1 MNYYFTRIRKSDLEI
16 YSDATRLKHLKRRC
30 YSHLRSIRTEI
41 HSNLSL
47 DIQPY
52 WISKSTFGAVLC
64 DFAPRETGPSI
75 IGSHKALFE
84 LLNEDVDYL
93 VLSDVITRNFK
104 YYNVA
109 GKKILIIN
117 INRFKKF
124 INAFTNKHKRI
135 QLFLVKHL
143 SSEEEDII
151 NDWIDSKQKEQKIT
165 PHISAED
172 IIETLPKDNPEK
184 ASSIVARVNDYY
196 ESQVISNLKYY
207 EGALN
212 EFEVKVKNPKIQE
225 SELRDDL
232 KEKIWIIDFRYQN
245 INQFNCE
252 KEVPIENGKIDLWVS
267 RSKTQRFKDIIIEL
281 KLPKDSLKKYRKK
294 PAIRSEIGNA
304 LSQLINYLENEKS
317 RFKIQN
323 GLVIIGREP
332 EESFIEVFNQYLHGI
347 QIKTYR
353 QLIDDCRNVI
363 NGFKVPVLQSG
374 VLDK

>member
-1 MNYYFTRIRKSDLEI
+1 M
-16 YSDATRLKHLKRRC
+16 
-30 YSHLRSIRTEI
+30 
-41 HSNLSL
+41 
-47 DIQPY
+47 
-52 WISKSTFGAVLC
+52 
-64 DFAPRETGPSI
+64 
-75 IGSHKALFE
+75 
-84 LLNEDVDYL
+84 
-93 VLSDVITRNFK
+93 
-104 YYNVA
+104 
-109 GKKILIIN
+109 
-117 INRFKKF
+117 
-124 INAFTNKHKRI
+124 
-135 QLFLVKHL
+135 
-143 SSEEEDII
+143 
-151 NDWIDSKQKEQKIT
+151 
-165 PHISAED
+165 
-172 IIETLPKDNPEK
+172 
-184 ASSIVARVNDYY
+184 
-196 ESQVISNLKYY
+196 
-207 EGALN
+207 
-212 EFEVKVKNPKIQE
+212 KVKNPKIQE

-317 RFKIQN
+317 KFKIQN